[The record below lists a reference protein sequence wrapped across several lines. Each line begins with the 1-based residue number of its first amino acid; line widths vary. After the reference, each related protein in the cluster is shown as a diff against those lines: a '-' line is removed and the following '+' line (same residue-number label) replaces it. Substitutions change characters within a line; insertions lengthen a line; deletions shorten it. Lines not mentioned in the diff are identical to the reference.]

1 MSAKK
6 TPPKK
11 NEGVLSKAAHAIQ
24 DAIANATH
32 PDHLIDET
40 TGEVIEPTDADTN
53 EVEKTEPPKRSS
65 GAVDIKSHPKFSKF
79 KT

>member
-6 TPPKK
+6 QSDKPAPKK
-11 NEGVLSKAAHAIQ
+11 EGVISKAAHAIQ

-32 PDHLIDET
+32 PDHMIDDT
-40 TGEVIEPTDADTN
+40 TSEVTS

-65 GAVDIKSHPKFSKF
+65 GAVDIKSHPKFDKF
-79 KT
+79 KK